1 MAEVSISN
9 MLHHLSTR
17 MQKVF
22 NNYDWDVNITASQ
35 MKILMFVARMYEE
48 GKPVFQKDIEKEFNI
63 KGSSV
68 TSMLNT
74 LEKNKWISRE
84 RVEYDA
90 RLRLIVLAE
99 MSYKMMDQLK
109 KYWDSVDYSIKNIL
123 SEAEFIVFSQC
134 IEKIMNELSDK

>member
-9 MLHHLSTR
+9 MLHHLSTH

-109 KYWDSVDYSIKNIL
+109 KYWENVDYSIKNIL